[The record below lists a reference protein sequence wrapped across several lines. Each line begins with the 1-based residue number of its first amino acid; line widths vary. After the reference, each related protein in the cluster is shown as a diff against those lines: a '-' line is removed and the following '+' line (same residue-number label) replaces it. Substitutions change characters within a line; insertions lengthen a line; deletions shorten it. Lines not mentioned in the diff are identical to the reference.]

1 MVTGARFGTAHNGL
15 NEWTF
20 QRISAALLAIL
31 LPLMF
36 VLLTGVYSGAVT
48 QMALLDILDCSITRL
63 LHTILMTALL
73 VHAHLGLKVI
83 VEDYVHSA
91 GLRIPLMVMLMVVVG
106 GIGIWWLS
114 MIWAW
119 GI

>member
-15 NEWTF
+15 SEWTF

-36 VLLTGVYSGAVT
+36 VLLMGVYSGAVT
-48 QMALLDILDCSITRL
+48 QMKLLDILDGSIARL
-63 LHTILMTALL
+63 LHTILMAALL
-73 VHAHLGLKVI
+73 VHAYLGLKVL

-91 GLRIPLMVMLMVVVG
+91 GLRIPLMVMLMVAVG
-106 GIGIWWLS
+106 SLGIGWLS
-114 MIWAW
+114 IIWAW
-119 GI
+119 AG